1 MRKNKGNEPSTAV
14 KTQRRVLTR
23 EKKRIL
29 FYALVMA
36 YPLLQVAVFYCY
48 QNFSSILLAFQ
59 KHNVDYVEGTYTVT
73 NTFENFGEAWQ
84 RFIGSGQMVKNSFI
98 MFLIAIVVSMNL
110 AIIFSY
116 YIYKQCPC
124 AGVFKLALF
133 MPQMVSGVVFVML
146 FRYISDDVYRE
157 VVIKISGDQSVKGLL
172 SNPETQLG
180 VVIFYNVWVSFG
192 TNVLMYTGAM
202 SGINESIVES
212 AQLDGA
218 NILQEFVY
226 ITFPNIYSTYVTFLI
241 VQMASIFTSTMNLH
255 TFFGS
260 NSLYKTIGYD
270 IYINSLEADVFV
282 EPGRNLMT
290 YPVISAYGLIL
301 TLIVAPVTVL
311 IRKLLEKIGPSTK

>member
-1 MRKNKGNEPSTAV
+1 VKKNKEAGHVEV
-14 KTQRRVLTR
+14 KSNVLSR
-23 EKKRIL
+23 EKKRLI
-29 FYALVMA
+29 FYAIVMA

-59 KHNVDYVEGTYTVT
+59 KHNVNYVEGTYTIT
-73 NTFENFGEAWQ
+73 TTFENFGLAWN
-84 RFIGSGQMVKNSFI
+84 RFISSGQMIKNSLI

-116 YIYKQCPC
+116 YIYKKCP
-124 AGVFKLALF
+124 GSGIFKLVLF

-157 VVIKISGDQSVKGLL
+157 IAIKITGDQSLQGLL

-192 TNVLMYTGAM
+192 TNVLMYTGTM

-212 AQLDGA
+212 AELDGA

-260 NSLYKTIGYD
+260 NSLFKTIGYD
-270 IYINSLEADVFV
+270 IYINTLEADVFV
-282 EPGRNLMT
+282 EAGKNLMP

-301 TLIVAPVTVL
+301 TVIVAPITL
-311 IRKLLEKIGPSTK
+311 IIRKTLEKLGPKTN

>member
-1 MRKNKGNEPSTAV
+1 MRKNKDFEQQTSV
-14 KTQRRVLTR
+14 KLNVMSR
-23 EKKRIL
+23 EKKRLL
-29 FYALVMA
+29 FYALIMA
-36 YPLLQVAVFYCY
+36 YPLLQVAVFYVY

-59 KHNVDYVEGTYTVT
+59 KHNVDYVEGVYTVT
-73 NTFENFGEAWQ
+73 TTFENFGLAWN
-84 RFIGSGQMVKNSFI
+84 RFINSGQMVKNSFV

-116 YIYKQCPC
+116 YIYKQCPG
-124 AGVFKLALF
+124 AGIFKLALF

-146 FRYISDDVYRE
+146 FRYITDDVYRE
-157 VVIKISGDQSVKGLL
+157 IMVKISGDQSIKGLL

-192 TNVLMYTGAM
+192 TNVLMYTGTM
-202 SGINESIVES
+202 SGINESVVES

-218 NILQEFVY
+218 NILQEFIY

-241 VQMASIFTSTMNLH
+241 VQMASIFTSNMNLH

-270 IYINSLEADVFV
+270 IYINTLEADVFV
-282 EPGRNLMT
+282 EAGSPLMP

-301 TLIVAPVTVL
+301 TLIVAPVTIV
-311 IRKLLEKIGPSTK
+311 IRKALEKLGPSTN